1 VGPASNQGGGVVSG
15 LRFVLDRHIDVTHV
29 SGTGVVAEGF
39 EASDGTVFLRWLS
52 DTPSSVIYDD
62 IRHVERVHGHHGATQ
77 IRFLDQKQ
85 EPEPTFSKYP
95 DNSPYD
101 DRD

>member
-1 VGPASNQGGGVVSG
+1 VGPASNQGGGLVSG
-15 LRFVLDRHIDVTHV
+15 LRFVLDRHVDVTHV

-85 EPEPTFSKYP
+85 EPIQEPTFSKYP
-95 DNSPYD
+95 DN